1 MILGIDTSEINVTK
15 VYLKDGSGKIV
26 KMAKSERKPG
36 SQVLIPTIVKI
47 LKSQKLNFKNLSGV
61 EVNEGPGSFTGL
73 KVGISVANAI
83 GAALKIP
90 VNSKKVGQLVYPKY
104 E

>member
-1 MILGIDTSEINVTK
+1 MVLGIDTSETNVTK
-15 VYLKDGSGKIV
+15 VYLKDKAGKIV
-26 KMAKSERKPG
+26 KILKEARQPG
-36 SQVLIPTIVKI
+36 SQVLIPLLVKV
-47 LKSQKLNFKNLSGV
+47 LKSKNLDFSNLSAV
-61 EVNEGPGSFTGL
+61 EVSNGPGSFTGL
-73 KVGISVANAI
+73 RVGVSVANAI